1 MSEDQE
7 GNSISHSER
16 VTVVG
21 VRHACPR
28 CGSRDVARILW
39 GLPAYSAE
47 MKRELDAG
55 ELTLGGCVISES
67 NPLFACNA
75 CRGRFGSIKRLD

>member
-7 GNSISHSER
+7 GNSISQNER

-21 VRHACPR
+21 VRHACPN

-39 GLPAYSAE
+39 GLPAYSRE

-55 ELTLGGCVISES
+55 ELSLGGCLVSDGI
-67 NPLFACNA
+67 PLYACNA
-75 CRGRFGSIKRLD
+75 CGRRFGSIKRLD